1 MGVLRNIIAVIFY
14 INALIMLGLFIFNY
28 NEFLGGYENEEE

>member
-14 INALIMLGLFIFNY
+14 FNALLMIALFIFNY
-28 NEFLGGYENEEE
+28 NEFMGGYENEKE

>member
-1 MGVLRNIIAVIFY
+1 MEVLRNIIAIIFY

-28 NEFLGGYENEEE
+28 NEFIGGYENEKE